1 MPKAGFAK
9 IFANGQSQAVRLPKE
24 FRFTGEQV
32 RIRRVSDGVLLQ
44 SLDLD
49 PVEWFGKLTEAVARV
64 AVSERRKLK
73 PKHI

>member
-1 MPKAGFAK
+1 
-9 IFANGQSQAVRLPKE
+9 
-24 FRFTGEQV
+24 
-32 RIRRVSDGVLLQ
+32 LQ